1 MSTDTS
7 NKQGYKWISPR
18 VKELTDKLS
27 RENKNDVVRIVV
39 DYHVNK
45 NEKETIDKLRV
56 VGAKYSREND
66 NETARNV
73 AEIATIIMGK
83 KSKMAQGGSIEVGDK
98 VKATKEYGGKSGV
111 VIEKRGSFV
120 VVEDSKGKTE
130 SYHESDLV
138 KKMAEGGMVDLFEDY
153 ENIPANVQS
162 VLDEYAEDFEDG
174 NYQGMQNAK
183 DEIEQL
189 GYTFDFYVDGSA
201 YGLRPIGVELNEL
214 EGYEEY
220 KKGGTMK
227 NENNEMLRNQVV
239 EAKHHVAELAKEI
252 NSKTNVEP
260 WVVAKMERATT
271 DLSDV
276 THYLDGMQKMAFG
289 GMINDLSDDTIDRME
304 GLVPNSTLIE
314 FLNNAIYII
323 NDMEQEG
330 FEKDEIMSFLSY
342 KMVQMQKME
351 HGGKIEIGSIIYVSK
366 EPYMASLSNLYD
378 KPLKVVDIKSFNFA
392 TGPKLYYIVETEDGQ
407 EEVSED
413 FVIEQME
420 HGGSMYAVGGEILN
434 RNITFEDWKGD
445 TRTGKVISILDN
457 GDYEVATDS
466 GMALVTSD
474 EIIKMKKGGY
484 VPKSK
489 KLTAQQ
495 QAKLEKVLHEYK
507 MGELHSGS
515 STGPIVKSRKQALA
529 IGLAEARSMAK
540 GGEVEPLGWKHK
552 DAVEYG
558 KKLVDNG
565 AKTIE
570 IRNKIE
576 ENYAGLRGEIQS
588 IMNDVLDYKDSKMAQ
603 GGEIEVD
610 MNEVEKSAIFYTDES
625 KWSPKPTI
633 SKFE

>member
-1 MSTDTS
+1 MGWKH
-7 NKQGYKWISPR
+7 NKMMR
-18 VKELTDKLS
+18 
-27 RENKNDVVRIVV
+27 
-39 DYHVNK
+39 
-45 NEKETIDKLRV
+45 
-56 VGAKYSREND
+56 
-66 NETARNV
+66 
-73 AEIATIIMGK
+73 
-83 KSKMAQGGSIEVGDK
+83 GGMIEVGDK

-174 NYQGMQNAK
+174 NYQGIQNAK

-201 YGLRPIGVELNEL
+201 YGLRPVGVELNEL
-214 EGYEEY
+214 EGYEDDKMAQGGSLDEDKRNKIVAELNELIEY
-220 KKGGTMK
+220 RNKQDVGSKEYDKYSERITNLKNELTEMTKMEKGGMAK
-227 NENNEMLRNQVV
+227 GNNEMLRNQVV
-239 EAKHHVAELAKEI
+239 EAKHHVQELAKEI

-260 WVVAKMERATT
+260 WVIAKMERATT

-289 GMINDLSDDTIDRME
+289 GMINDLSDSTIDRME

-351 HGGKIEIGSIIYVSK
+351 Y
-366 EPYMASLSNLYD
+366 
-378 KPLKVVDIKSFNFA
+378 
-392 TGPKLYYIVETEDGQ
+392 
-407 EEVSED
+407 
-413 FVIEQME
+413 
-420 HGGSMYAVGGEILN
+420 GGSMYAVGGEVLG

-445 TRTGKVISILDN
+445 TRKGTVISVLDN

-540 GGEVEPLGWKHK
+540 GGRLEVGVYRVGKPTRISPNLYEQKIVEIFDNGDIATASDYGRKLSDFKSQKYPIITKEQLDSQYKMAHGGSLKPIPSGNKGLPKLPKDVRNKMGFMAKGGSTGWKHK
-552 DAVEYG
+552 M
-558 KKLVDNG
+558 
-565 AKTIE
+565 AK
-570 IRNKIE
+570 
-576 ENYAGLRGEIQS
+576 
-588 IMNDVLDYKDSKMAQ
+588 
-603 GGEIEVD
+603 GGSMEC
-610 MNEVEKSAIFYTDES
+610 
-625 KWSPKPTI
+625 
-633 SKFE
+633 

>member
-1 MSTDTS
+1 ME
-7 NKQGYKWISPR
+7 NGGE
-18 VKELTDKLS
+18 VKTGDIIIW
-27 RENKNDVVRIVV
+27 ENKKYKVGPEDKDI
-39 DYHVNK
+39 K
-45 NEKETIDKLRV
+45 NFYLLNLDGTYAQNLNGSNLMVHK
-56 VGAKYSREND
+56 SR
-66 NETARNV
+66 
-73 AEIATIIMGK
+73 
-83 KSKMAQGGSIEVGDK
+83 
-98 VKATKEYGGKSGV
+98 
-111 VIEKRGSFV
+111 
-120 VVEDSKGKTE
+120 
-130 SYHESDLV
+130 L
-138 KKMAEGGMVDLFEDY
+138 KKMENGGNL
-153 ENIPANVQS
+153 AQ
-162 VLDEYAEDFEDG
+162 
-174 NYQGMQNAK
+174 
-183 DEIEQL
+183 
-189 GYTFDFYVDGSA
+189 
-201 YGLRPIGVELNEL
+201 
-214 EGYEEY
+214 
-220 KKGGTMK
+220 
-227 NENNEMLRNQVV
+227 ENNEMLRNQAK
-239 EAKHHVAELAKEI
+239 EAKHHVEELH
-252 NSKTNVEP
+252 NVVTNKTNVEP

-289 GMINDLSDDTIDRME
+289 GMINDLSDSTLERME

-445 TRTGKVISILDN
+445 KRTGKVISILDN

-540 GGEVEPLGWKHK
+540 GGGIAKTYEVEYEISGKKHK
-552 DAVEYG
+552 STYMLYASDRVE
-558 KKLVDNG
+558 KMLPPA
-565 AKTIE
+565 AKI
-570 IRNKIE
+570 I
-576 ENYAGLRGEIQS
+576 S
-588 IMNDVLDYKDSKMAQ
+588 IKETKKMAQ
-603 GGEIEVD
+603 GGNLKPIPSANKGLAKLPKDVRNK
-610 MNEVEKSAIFYTDES
+610 MGFMAQGGGLSNTNQKVSNEMLLKSVIDGES
-625 KWSPKPTI
+625 KTI
-633 SKFE
+633 EGIKMSKSMAESFLDWLNYSAYGKRNKKLAFHKLLSASFNWGLERYVDKSLKSEYNLLKKEYSKHEQGGSMGWKHKK